1 MCISVPGRVTAIDGA
16 LAEVQFADRT
26 ARFSTLA
33 QPDVQV
39 GDYVLAHANLIISII
54 DAEEAQQIIQS
65 LQEMEAAF
73 AEEQERGLSSATDD
87 VSQEGA

>member
-1 MCISVPGRVTAIDGA
+1 MCISVPGRVISVKGA

-26 ARFSTLA
+26 AWLNAMA

-73 AEEQERGLSSATDD
+73 AEESES
-87 VSQEGA
+87 